1 MYGTVKYTDDTR
13 DSRKEKLEWKIR
25 RDTIGYSMP
34 RIHWILRHLTLRSF
48 PQLKSNL
55 HGKRFAQNQI
65 LKSHGLVMGS
75 TTQEMLTNPGRV
87 FEKLCRSPNRWR
99 YSPLTSPKV
108 LRISLHDE
116 TLIAVKLVSLIRIP

>member
-25 RDTIGYSMP
+25 RDTIGYNMP

-55 HGKRFAQNQI
+55 HGKRFSYFDELRTESD
-65 LKSHGLVMGS
+65 LKKAMV
-75 TTQEMLTNPGRV
+75 
-87 FEKLCRSPNRWR
+87 W
-99 YSPLTSPKV
+99 
-108 LRISLHDE
+108 
-116 TLIAVKLVSLIRIP
+116 